1 MRRLICFFC
10 AVAVCFSLMA
20 IPAFADEITEET
32 VPVTEAVEQETIDE
46 VAEEVAE
53 DTVDEAYTL
62 IGRIQEYITK
72 YTGEIL
78 TTGGDVVL
86 LGAYVLYF
94 ILEKRKS
101 KDVKA
106 KLETIAGNT
115 GNVAVSQGGVVEVA
129 NNLIDGYNAASA
141 KIAEMMATYSTFQ
154 ERDENR
160 DRLVAALLVQNEAI
174 MEIQQTAYANSQLP
188 QGTKDLVIFKY
199 ARCLSLTNDNEKL
212 DAIMRNIRFELT
224 PAEMSEEEAM
234 EQCEEAEEVEA

>member
-20 IPAFADEITEET
+20 IPAFADEITEED
-32 VPVTEAVEQETIDE
+32 VPVTESVEQETIDE
-46 VAEEVAE
+46 VAE
-53 DTVDEAYTL
+53 DTADEAYTL

-86 LGAYVLYF
+86 LGAYAVYF
-94 ILEKRKS
+94 ILDKRKN

-141 KIAEMMATYSTFQ
+141 KISEMMATYLTFE
-154 ERDENR
+154 EREENR

-174 MEIQQTAYANSQLP
+174 MEILQTAYANSQLP

-224 PAEMSEEEAM
+224 PAEMGEEEPM

>member
-86 LGAYVLYF
+86 LGAYAVYFVLD
-94 ILEKRKS
+94 KRKS

-174 MEIQQTAYANSQLP
+174 MEILQTAYANS

>member
-94 ILEKRKS
+94 ILDKRKS

-141 KIAEMMATYSTFQ
+141 KIAEMMATYSTFE
-154 ERDENR
+154 EREENR

-174 MEIQQTAYANSQLP
+174 MEILQTAYANSQLP

-224 PAEMSEEEAM
+224 PAEMGEEEPM

>member
-86 LGAYVLYF
+86 LGAYAVYFVLD
-94 ILEKRKS
+94 KRKS

-106 KLETIAGNT
+106 TLETIAGNT

-141 KIAEMMATYSTFQ
+141 KIAEMMATYSTFE
-154 ERDENR
+154 EREENR

-174 MEIQQTAYANSQLP
+174 MEILQTAYANSQLP

-212 DAIMRNIRFELT
+212 DAIMHNIRFELT
-224 PAEMSEEEAM
+224 PAEMGEEEAM